1 MRTSVGFILEN
12 TWCSQ
17 DVLAHEVLVKLG
29 VPLFHHILVLVE
41 ILVAVFFRVVH
52 GPFWVFLSEGFSCVR
67 HSDAGSAID
76 QHVRVG
82 GLGLDALKLSPSRSS
97 ANKVVHFVLKY
108 YNIY

>member
-29 VPLFHHILVLVE
+29 VLLYHDILVE
-41 ILVAVFFRVVH
+41 ILYRVVH
-52 GPFWVFLSEGFSCVR
+52 GPFCVFLSAGFSCVR

-82 GLGLDALKLSPSRSS
+82 EWHVSVCRP
-97 ANKVVHFVLKY
+97 
-108 YNIY
+108 